1 MVSVLPAPAGHVQN
15 PELALYY
22 HHHVSRLSNSSKNI
36 HHLRSQSMPEAVYIQ
51 QQQAAAAAAVS
62 AFKPPRVRHPSGH
75 HQPTAPNAVQMV
87 SLRRS
92 HTNVA
97 DFARPKGFTRSSRYW
112 NESGCDVNSTNG
124 GLYLARSRSNIA
136 ALGLNPEAVY
146 RPSNQYHVVHHHGLP
161 AQGSSSVGISRA
173 ASFYHH
179 RDHRPMQTARSLGFL
194 ANSRSS
200 LALPTSMNSC
210 KDLSQ
215 PLHVDCSVEYDLGNQ
230 PKIPKDSAP
239 LLIIH
244 PAYQQEQLHVGPS
257 SSSTATATSRFH
269 PYNTSTSMI
278 SPSALEELDHKSKG
292 SSGHGTSLASSSLS
306 STSSKT
312 SNNRL
317 PPGQRYPPQTAH
329 HRVQPH
335 QRPSIAR
342 HSSFLVTSPPRMV
355 ALVKGDRGHGG
366 GQINRRSSFMEA
378 GGRSLFHLS
387 MPDIVIA
394 EDAKF
399 EHQRKQKL
407 TMSAQQPQKPQQR
420 FTHNKKAQH
429 RHGHMVNSKA
439 RLNLNAKLE
448 AVRKLSSGSASS
460 TTHCDSGLGTPIS
473 LMDEVSSSSMTGGS
487 SSASQNSGSS
497 HLSKWRSSMSGKKKN
512 NPLSHLLLQKSD
524 SIARLKYRREFT
536 YYSFENTSPFLPIRK
551 AFLS

>member
-51 QQQAAAAAAVS
+51 QQQQKAAAAAS

-75 HQPTAPNAVQMV
+75 ANAAPNAGIQMV

-97 DFARPKGFTRSSRYW
+97 DFGRPGKGFRSSRYW
-112 NESGCDVNSTNG
+112 NESGCDVNSTT

-146 RPSNQYHVVHHHGLP
+146 RPSSQYHVVHHHGLP
-161 AQGSSSVGISRA
+161 AGGSSSVGISRA

-200 LALPTSMNSC
+200 LALPTTNC

-244 PAYQQEQLHVGPS
+244 PAYQQQQQEQSHVGS
-257 SSSTATATSRFH
+257 SAASTASRFH

-306 STSSKT
+306 STSSSSKT
-312 SNNRL
+312 PNRL
-317 PPGQRYPPQTAH
+317 PPGQRYPSAH
-329 HRVQPH
+329 RG
-335 QRPSIAR
+335 QRPSGIAR

-355 ALVKGDRGHGG
+355 ALVKGDRGHG
-366 GQINRRSSFMEA
+366 QINRRSSFMEA

-387 MPDIVIA
+387 MPDIVVA

-399 EHQRKQKL
+399 EKQKL
-407 TMSAQQPQKPQQR
+407 SMSAQPQKYQSASQPSQR

-429 RHGHMVNSKA
+429 RHHMAVSKA
-439 RLNLNAKLE
+439 RLNLNTKLE
-448 AVRKLSSGSASS
+448 AVRKLSSESS
-460 TTHCDSGLGTPIS
+460 THCDSGLGTPIS
-473 LMDEVSSSSMTGGS
+473 LMDEVSSPSMTGAS
-487 SSASQNSGSS
+487 STASASQNSNGS
-497 HLSKWRSSMSGKKKN
+497 HLSKWRSSMSGKKIILLVTCCCKN
-512 NPLSHLLLQKSD
+512 P
-524 SIARLKYRREFT
+524 IALNSNIGVADTT
-536 YYSFENTSPFLPIRK
+536 YTTYPF
-551 AFLS
+551 SQ